1 MEIAL
6 YIFLII
12 NICELVCII
21 WLCTRDNMWA
31 PLLYP
36 VIEEILDTKYRVSE
50 KTRNAVKIAFTIV
63 CLPVVLLYFI
73 CLTGYITLVGIYALT
88 IEIIEENKKK

>member
-6 YIFLII
+6 YIFLVI
-12 NICELVCII
+12 NICGLACII

-36 VIEEILDTKYRVSE
+36 AIEEILDTKYKASE
-50 KTRNAVKIAFTIV
+50 KTRNAVKIAFTVV

-73 CLTGYITLVGIYALT
+73 CLTAYIALVGIYAL
-88 IEIIEENKKK
+88 ISEIIEENKKE